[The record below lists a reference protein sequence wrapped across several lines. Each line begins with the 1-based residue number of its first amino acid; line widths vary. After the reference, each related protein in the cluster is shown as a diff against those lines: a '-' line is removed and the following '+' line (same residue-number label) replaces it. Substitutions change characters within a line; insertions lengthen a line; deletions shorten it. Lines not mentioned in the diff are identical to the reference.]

1 LEGTTKIP
9 SFSTIALFLS
19 AVVGLKECQAVQT
32 KPGRQIK
39 AKVVLASYACAV
51 V

>member
-1 LEGTTKIP
+1 LERTTKVP
-9 SFSTIALFLS
+9 LFKTIALFLF
-19 AVVGLKECQAVQT
+19 VVVVLKECQAVQT

-39 AKVVLASYACAV
+39 AKVVLADYACAV